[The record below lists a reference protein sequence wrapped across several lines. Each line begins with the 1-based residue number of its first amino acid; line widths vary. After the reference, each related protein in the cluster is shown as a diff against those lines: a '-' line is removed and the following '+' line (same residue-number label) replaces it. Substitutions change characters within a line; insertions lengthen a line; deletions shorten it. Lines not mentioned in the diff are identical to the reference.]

1 MKYRSYSQS
10 DSELLRNSII
20 ANEDLDQDQLGVEI
34 GEGDLLDLKPIIKVC
49 EEAVKKCASG
59 ALPELVELLFSGEIY
74 LSLREVPVGIRDDPG
89 FWRWVTGSALL
100 PFLSLRDTGK
110 EAIGAG
116 SNKPDILACRMFLR
130 AQVTIQTLE
139 KNDPQ
144 FSLLTE
150 LGPKNHDFWQSH
162 ILRVST
168 GSEQSLARA
177 LIGSHL
183 EDHIPT
189 GDLRKFVRDRINR
202 PKTTLATYLM
212 STDEADGFVQRQR
225 NVHANEVQ
233 SDQVD

>member
-1 MKYRSYSQS
+1 MKYRSYSQG

-20 ANEDLDQDQLGVEI
+20 ANEDLDQDHLGVEI
-34 GEGDLLDLKPIIKVC
+34 GDGDFLDLEPIKKVSR
-49 EEAVKKCASG
+49 EAVKKCASG
-59 ALPELVELLFSGEIY
+59 ALPELVELVFSGEIY

-89 FWRWVTGSALL
+89 FWRWVTGSALM
-100 PFLSLRDTGK
+100 PFLILRDTGK

-130 AQVTIQTLE
+130 AQVTFQTLE
-139 KNDPQ
+139 ENDQQ

-168 GSEQSLARA
+168 GSERSLAQA
-177 LIGSHL
+177 LISSHL
-183 EDHIPT
+183 DEHIPT

-202 PKTTLATYLM
+202 PKTALATYLM
-212 STDEADGFVQRQR
+212 STDEADVFVQRQR
-225 NVHANEVQ
+225 NVYANEAQ

>member
-1 MKYRSYSQS
+1 LKYRSYSQS

-20 ANEDLDQDQLGVEI
+20 ANEDLDQDHLGVEI
-34 GEGDLLDLKPIIKVC
+34 GDGDFLDLEPIKKVSR
-49 EEAVKKCASG
+49 EAVKKCASG
-59 ALPELVELLFSGEIY
+59 ALPELVELVFSGEIY

-89 FWRWVTGSALL
+89 FWRWVTGSALM
-100 PFLSLRDTGK
+100 PFLILRDTGK

-130 AQVTIQTLE
+130 AQVTFQTLE
-139 KNDPQ
+139 ENDQQ

-168 GSEQSLARA
+168 GSERSLAQA
-177 LIGSHL
+177 LISSHL
-183 EDHIPT
+183 DEHIPT

-212 STDEADGFVQRQR
+212 STDEADVFVQRQR
-225 NVHANEVQ
+225 NVYANEAQ

>member
-1 MKYRSYSQS
+1 MKYRSYSQG

-20 ANEDLDQDQLGVEI
+20 ANEDLDQDHLGVEI
-34 GEGDLLDLKPIIKVC
+34 GDGDFLDLEPIKKVSR
-49 EEAVKKCASG
+49 EAVKKCASG
-59 ALPELVELLFSGEIY
+59 ALPELVELVFSGEIY

-89 FWRWVTGSALL
+89 FWRWVTGSALM
-100 PFLSLRDTGK
+100 PFLILRDTGK

-130 AQVTIQTLE
+130 AQVTFQTLE
-139 KNDPQ
+139 ENDQQ

-168 GSEQSLARA
+168 GSERSLAQA
-177 LIGSHL
+177 LISSHL
-183 EDHIPT
+183 DEHIPT

-212 STDEADGFVQRQR
+212 STDEADVFVQRQR
-225 NVHANEVQ
+225 NVYANEAQ